1 MEGKWEAREEA
12 GKPIL
17 VMGVPHLNV
26 YLLALVRL
34 TEDQAPICRQL
45 RAQIQ
50 AVAYIMGDVSG
61 LGFGT
66 VLWGEGKFVSESG
79 EFTPLYQGRSS
90 SFQEGDN
97 LTTWI

>member
-1 MEGKWEAREEA
+1 
-12 GKPIL
+12 
-17 VMGVPHLNV
+17 MGVPHLKV
-26 YLLALVRL
+26 YLLALARL
-34 TEDQAPICRQL
+34 TEDQAPLRRQL

-79 EFTPLYQGRSS
+79 
-90 SFQEGDN
+90 
-97 LTTWI
+97 

>member
-1 MEGKWEAREEA
+1 
-12 GKPIL
+12 
-17 VMGVPHLNV
+17 MGFPHLKV

-34 TEDQAPICRQL
+34 TEDQPPLRIKL

-66 VLWGEGKFVSESG
+66 VLWGEGKLVSESG
-79 EFTPLYQGRSS
+79 
-90 SFQEGDN
+90 
-97 LTTWI
+97 